1 MAVRA
6 AVATQVVKTLPAS
19 DRMTASEQKFFETGG
34 EETPE
39 TQGQP
44 VEQGAAPEPV
54 VEQPVE
60 QQVEGAE
67 AAQGKGKAPQG
78 FVPHGALHEERE
90 LRKAAEARAKL
101 LEERTNIIL
110 EKFGQPTQAPAPI
123 AAPVA
128 TDEIPSL
135 ETDPLGHII
144 GQMKAQAKE
153 QEELKKSLS
162 ERAQQD
168 QQTFAVQRLTG
179 TAVSMEQEFAR
190 ATPDYNDAATFLRE
204 GRRQEYTAM
213 GYNPQQ
219 VEQAIQQEALGI
231 ANMALQRGQNPAEV
245 IYTLAK
251 TRGFAKAPPAAPAPA
266 VQENGLPIPQD
277 NAQATERLATVAK
290 GQEQNK
296 SLSNIRGSAPAPLTA
311 QKLLEMSPDDFSKML
326 NTPEGRN
333 LMGA

>member
-1 MAVRA
+1 MAARE
-6 AVATQVVKTLPAS
+6 AVVKQVEKTLPAS
-19 DRMTASEQKFFETGG
+19 DRMTPAEQKYFENGG
-34 EETPE
+34 EDSPE
-39 TQGQP
+39 TLQDQT
-44 VEQGAAPEPV
+44 VEQAVPEPV
-54 VEQPVE
+54 AEQPVE
-60 QQVEGAE
+60 QQAEGAE

-110 EKFGQPTQAPAPI
+110 EKFGQPTQAPAPVVQPI
-123 AAPVA
+123 AA
-128 TDEIPSL
+128 DEIPSL
-135 ETDPLGHII
+135 ETDPLGHIL

-153 QEELKKSLS
+153 QEELKKNLS

-190 ATPDYNDAATFLRE
+190 ATPDYNEAASFLRE

-251 TRGFAKAPPAAPAPA
+251 TRGFAKAPPAPPA
-266 VQENGLPIPQD
+266 VQENGLPIPQE
-277 NAQATERLATVAK
+277 NAQSAERLATVAK
-290 GQEQNK
+290 GQQQNQ
-296 SLSNIRGSAPAPLTA
+296 SLGNIRGSAPAPLTA
-311 QKLLEMSPDDFSKML
+311 QKLLEMSPDEFAKVL